1 MWDDN
6 WGQSGSSIR
15 PPVENARDLIDY
27 LVEVGIL
34 RARSDGR
41 LDAADL
47 FLAGLGLKRKGG
59 VRKK

>member
-1 MWDDN
+1 VSED
-6 WGQSGSSIR
+6 SVR
-15 PPVENARDLIDY
+15 PPVDSARDLIDY

-34 RARSDGR
+34 RDRSKGR